1 MQMGPAGLFLSTESQ
16 ASHSTFTKR
25 LCKGKRGFMA
35 VSQAEEGEIS
45 PGPFTDPPLLSD
57 KPDPPSPELMWLPLL
72 LFLEREVGSLGGR
85 VPSTLWD

>member
-16 ASHSTFTKR
+16 ASHSTFTGR

-45 PGPFTDPPLLSD
+45 PGPLTDPPLLSD
-57 KPDPPSPELMWLPLL
+57 KPDSPSPELMWLPLL
-72 LFLEREVGSLGGR
+72 LFLEREVGSSGAGYPAHLI
-85 VPSTLWD
+85 